1 MSWFEYILFYYIVSS
16 LFTTF
21 FLIIKHG
28 KKNPTINV
36 SIYCLTALLF
46 GWVIMPL
53 IIIDTIFMAVIF
65 VINWI
70 AVKIL
75 DWFNI

>member
-1 MSWFEYILFYYIVSS
+1 MGWVEYILFYYLTSTI
-16 LFTTF
+16 LAAF
-21 FLIIKHG
+21 FLIIRYG
-28 KKNPTINV
+28 KKNPKINV
-36 SIYCLTALLF
+36 PIYYMTALLF

>member
-1 MSWFEYILFYYIVSS
+1 MDWVEYILFYYLTSTILSA
-16 LFTTF
+16 F
-21 FLIIKHG
+21 FLITRLV
-28 KKNPTINV
+28 KKNPKINV
-36 SIYCLTALLF
+36 PIYYMTALLF

-53 IIIDTIFMAVIF
+53 IIIDAIFMAVIF
-65 VINWI
+65 IINWI

>member
-1 MSWFEYILFYYIVSS
+1 MDWVEYILFYYLTSTI
-16 LFTTF
+16 LAAF
-21 FLIIKHG
+21 FLITRHG
-28 KKNPTINV
+28 KKNPKINV
-36 SIYCLTALLF
+36 PIYYMTALLL